1 MADYPDLRKYLHSAL
16 EWETEC
22 GPIDLGLARSLV
34 SSPRLMSFQVKAF
47 SHPGLV
53 AAGDTYL
60 DARTML
66 ADSEQ
71 KTYAIAYEEWTELE
85 ESITFVERFSWWDK
99 TVMNIQVWPYAPAKL
114 EEFSMAVAVALS
126 YTSAEL
132 MAESRISLA
141 MSWFNNGDSLLM
153 GSEDPQSGLS
163 CRPDCNALLQPAYH
177 GYVKLCVSSQSLKLG

>member
-99 TVMNIQVWPYAPAKL
+99 TVMNIQVVCSSKA
-114 EEFSMAVAVALS
+114 
-126 YTSAEL
+126 
-132 MAESRISLA
+132 RGI
-141 MSWFNNGDSLLM
+141 FNG
-153 GSEDPQSGLS
+153 GS
-163 CRPDCNALLQPAYH
+163 
-177 GYVKLCVSSQSLKLG
+177 SST